1 MHVTRGSTQHRYT
14 EIPRPPLQP
23 KTKLL
28 DVRARS
34 SRPRAI
40 MQTRRGAQKR
50 GRDSGVQAGPPRAGD
65 PAVGAQVETLAGDE
79 HISDA
84 HAQTAEDESIAPSA
98 GSEGGSASESAQ
110 PISGIAPRDTHDDE
124 RPNAAPP
131 AQQPSPVGHLIRVF
145 TPYGDL
151 DGTIDPSGAGA
162 WHNIWDDTPQP
173 GQRGY
178 QPGSSST
185 SSEWPSSALK
195 RSMFCNPSGPPPAA
209 TTTPAEPSH
218 GMSGQ
223 LVPFGEQQQS
233 RLHPTRSDS
242 SVSMPGSRLQHIMQG
257 LRESNQAEELK
268 ARAEQV
274 ARAIAG
280 EQEEV
285 RRALLTYPDGHY
297 VWNTISDKRPRK
309 PVQPS
314 RNRLYIAANT
324 ARDTIPASAT
334 YLLHQQHLAELIAE
348 QPSTH
353 AAQQRALVVP
363 TGQHSGLEQYQ
374 PIGVAV
380 PMEAALQGDGRYV
393 AWAKASC
400 AIGEAA
406 QLLMPAQL
414 GRNKK
419 GGPLITGKMRDQAN
433 RTRAACQLASALS
446 LQTIAGIWG
455 RDLIKTAMRLHDDE
469 PYSVNCADELVTFLA
484 RWGTSTLKGALSTLT
499 RLRAY
504 AEAKGEYDAADN
516 DTYPA
521 QLTNSFLD
529 EVNVKAFDAAKAYR
543 EKAEAEGR
551 VLTAQQQRRDGRTAA
566 KTAFR
571 SLRWL
576 LDNVKMAT
584 AADDA
589 LVCKRKFGTTIS
601 IPTPALEPPHYAQL
615 CYLATH
621 HHSRVVRGTAAGF
634 ALVASQTSRFKQA
647 QACAI
652 LAEKNGVLYTC
663 VQVDKSNE
671 PHKQSPRPAFGPILD
686 AYGSRGV
693 IDAVY
698 DALRDVEEGCF
709 LVRDNDSAS
718 GAPVEGCAFTNGPI
732 LGGRA
737 DAALQF
743 LLSLPPLACKPP
755 SLLEFKVHSLKPMM
769 LKHAARMLLGPIER
783 HGLGRF
789 SGSAAQSATLVP
801 EPAELKKH
809 RLKCAVLPDRYAQST
824 AFARDARMAIRVS
837 KDIQR
842 LASAHTIEE
851 LTAMDWAEGPGT
863 DGDDAPDAE
872 AANDAAPA
880 PAQVC
885 HIEFTRREQLEMT
898 RGLYESGLL
907 DGVDSDYGHSP

>member
-1 MHVTRGSTQHRYT
+1 VLYA
-14 EIPRPPLQP
+14 E
-23 KTKLL
+23 
-28 DVRARS
+28 A
-34 SRPRAI
+34 
-40 MQTRRGAQKR
+40 
-50 GRDSGVQAGPPRAGD
+50 
-65 PAVGAQVETLAGDE
+65 ET
-79 HISDA
+79 
-84 HAQTAEDESIAPSA
+84 IAPAA
-98 GSEGGSASESAQ
+98 GCEGGSASESAQ
-110 PISGIAPRDTHDDE
+110 PISGIAPRDAHDDD
-124 RPNAAPP
+124 RLSAAPP
-131 AQQPSPVGHLIRVF
+131 AQQPSPVGRLISVF

-178 QPGSSST
+178 QPGSSSA

-195 RSMFCNPSGPPPAA
+195 RGMFCRPPSPLPAA

-218 GMSGQ
+218 GMGDQ
-223 LVPFGEQQQS
+223 VVPFGGQQQS
-233 RLHPTRSDS
+233 RLHTTRSDS

-257 LRESNQAEELK
+257 LREANEKDELK

-274 ARAIAG
+274 ARAIEG

-285 RRALLTYPDGHY
+285 RQALLAYPAGHH
-297 VWNTISDKRPRK
+297 VWNAIRDKRPRK
-309 PVQPS
+309 PALPS
-314 RNRLYIAANT
+314 RNRLCIAANA
-324 ARDTIPASAT
+324 ARDAIPASST
-334 YLLHQQHLAELIAE
+334 YLLRQQYLAERLPPGAHAE
-348 QPSTH
+348 QQT
-353 AAQQRALVVP
+353 ALVVP

-374 PIGVAV
+374 PIAVAV
-380 PMEAALQGDGRYV
+380 PMEAALHGDSRYA
-393 AWAKASC
+393 AWAKASN
-400 AIGEAA
+400 AISEAA
-406 QLLMPAQL
+406 QMLMPAQL

-419 GGPLITGKMRDQAN
+419 SGPLITGAMRDQAN

-446 LQTIAGIWG
+446 LQTVAGIWG
-455 RDLIKTAMRLHDDE
+455 RNLITTATRLHDDE
-469 PYSVNCADELVTFLA
+469 LYSVSCADELVTFLA

-516 DTYPA
+516 DSYPA

-529 EVNVKAFDAAKAYR
+529 EVNVKALEAAKAYR

-566 KTAFR
+566 RTAFR

-589 LVCKRKFGTTIS
+589 LVYKRKFGTTIS
-601 IPTPALEPPHYAQL
+601 TPTPALEPPHYVQL
-615 CYLATH
+615 CHLAVH

-755 SLLEFKVHSLKPMM
+755 LLLEFKVHSLKPMM

-809 RLKCAVLPDRYAQST
+809 RLRCAVLPDRYAQST
-824 AFARDARMAIRVS
+824 AFARDARMAVRVS

-842 LASAHTIEE
+842 LASAHMIEE
-851 LTAMDWAEGPGT
+851 LAAMDWAEGPGT
-863 DGDDAPDAE
+863 DGDDAPEAE
-872 AANDAAPA
+872 AAPDAAPA
-880 PAQVC
+880 PAQDS
-885 HIEFTRREQLEMT
+885 HIEFTRKEQLEMT
-898 RGLYESGLL
+898 RTHYESGLL

>member
-1 MHVTRGSTQHRYT
+1 MG
-14 EIPRPPLQP
+14 
-23 KTKLL
+23 
-28 DVRARS
+28 
-34 SRPRAI
+34 
-40 MQTRRGAQKR
+40 G
-50 GRDSGVQAGPPRAGD
+50 
-65 PAVGAQVETLAGDE
+65 QV
-79 HISDA
+79 
-84 HAQTAEDESIAPSA
+84 
-98 GSEGGSASESAQ
+98 
-110 PISGIAPRDTHDDE
+110 
-124 RPNAAPP
+124 
-131 AQQPSPVGHLIRVF
+131 
-145 TPYGDL
+145 
-151 DGTIDPSGAGA
+151 
-162 WHNIWDDTPQP
+162 
-173 GQRGY
+173 
-178 QPGSSST
+178 
-185 SSEWPSSALK
+185 
-195 RSMFCNPSGPPPAA
+195 
-209 TTTPAEPSH
+209 
-218 GMSGQ
+218 
-223 LVPFGEQQQS
+223 VPFGEQQQS
-233 RLHPTRSDS
+233 RLHTTRSAS
-242 SVSMPGSRLQHIMQG
+242 SVSMPGSRPQHIMQG

-285 RRALLTYPDGHY
+285 RQALRAYPDGHY
-297 VWNTISDKRPRK
+297 VWNAIRDKRPRK
-309 PVQPS
+309 PALPS
-314 RNRLYIAANT
+314 RNRLCIAANA
-324 ARDTIPASAT
+324 ARDAIPASST
-334 YLLHQQHLAELIAE
+334 YPLHQRYLAEQLP
-348 QPSTH
+348 PSADRDT
-353 AAQQRALVVP
+353 ALVVP

-374 PIGVAV
+374 PIAVAV
-380 PMEAALQGDGRYV
+380 PMEAALQGDSRYA
-393 AWAKASC
+393 AWAKASN
-400 AIGEAA
+400 AISEAA

-419 GGPLITGKMRDQAN
+419 GGPLITGAMRDQAN

-455 RDLIKTAMRLHDDE
+455 RNLITTAMRLHDDE
-469 PYSVNCADELVTFLA
+469 PYSVSCADELVTFLA

-499 RLRAY
+499 RIRAY

-529 EVNVKAFDAAKAYR
+529 EINVKAIEAAKAYR

-551 VLTAQQQRRDGRTAA
+551 VLTTQQQRRDGRTAA

-601 IPTPALEPPHYAQL
+601 TPTPALEPPHYTQL
-615 CYLATH
+615 CYLAVH
-621 HHSRVVRGTAAGF
+621 HRSRVVRGTAAGF
-634 ALVASQTSRFKQA
+634 AMVASQTSRFKQA

-671 PHKQSPRPAFGPILD
+671 PHKQSPRPAFGPVLD

-698 DALRDVEEGCF
+698 DALSDIEDGCF
-709 LVRDNDSAS
+709 LVRDNDSAT

-801 EPAELKKH
+801 EPVELKKH
-809 RLKCAVLPDRYAQST
+809 KLKCAILPDRYAQNT
-824 AFARDARMAIRVS
+824 AFARDARIAVRVS
-837 KDIQR
+837 QDIQK
-842 LASAHTIEE
+842 LAALHSIEE
-851 LTAMDWAEGPGT
+851 LGAMDWTEGPGSE
-863 DGDDAPDAE
+863 GDDAPDAE
-872 AANDAAPA
+872 AADSAAPNAA
-880 PAQVC
+880 PEAAHWTQ
-885 HIEFTRREQLEMT
+885 IPFTFREHQELL
-898 RGLYESGLL
+898 RGLAESGQH
-907 DGVDSDYGHSP
+907 DGVYGDRCD

>member
-84 HAQTAEDESIAPSA
+84 HAQAAEDESIAPSA

-124 RPNAAPP
+124 RPSAAPP
-131 AQQPSPVGHLIRVF
+131 AQQPTPVGRLIRVF

-178 QPGSSST
+178 QPGSSSN

-242 SVSMPGSRLQHIMQG
+242 SVSMP
-257 LRESNQAEELK
+257 
-268 ARAEQV
+268 
-274 ARAIAG
+274 
-280 EQEEV
+280 
-285 RRALLTYPDGHY
+285 
-297 VWNTISDKRPRK
+297 
-309 PVQPS
+309 
-314 RNRLYIAANT
+314 
-324 ARDTIPASAT
+324 
-334 YLLHQQHLAELIAE
+334 
-348 QPSTH
+348 
-353 AAQQRALVVP
+353 
-363 TGQHSGLEQYQ
+363 
-374 PIGVAV
+374 
-380 PMEAALQGDGRYV
+380 
-393 AWAKASC
+393 
-400 AIGEAA
+400 
-406 QLLMPAQL
+406 
-414 GRNKK
+414 
-419 GGPLITGKMRDQAN
+419 
-433 RTRAACQLASALS
+433 
-446 LQTIAGIWG
+446 
-455 RDLIKTAMRLHDDE
+455 
-469 PYSVNCADELVTFLA
+469 
-484 RWGTSTLKGALSTLT
+484 LSTLT

-529 EVNVKAFDAAKAYR
+529 EVNVKAIDAAKAYR

-589 LVCKRKFGTTIS
+589 LVCKRKFGTTTS

-671 PHKQSPRPAFGPILD
+671 PHKQSPRPAFGPIFD

-698 DALRDVEEGCF
+698 DALRDVEAGCF

-718 GAPVEGCAFTNGPI
+718 GAPVEGC
-732 LGGRA
+732 L
-737 DAALQF
+737 
-743 LLSLPPLACKPP
+743 
-755 SLLEFKVHSLKPMM
+755 
-769 LKHAARMLLGPIER
+769 
-783 HGLGRF
+783 
-789 SGSAAQSATLVP
+789 P
-801 EPAELKKH
+801 EPS
-809 RLKCAVLPDRYAQST
+809 RPGCCAVL
-824 AFARDARMAIRVS
+824 
-837 KDIQR
+837 
-842 LASAHTIEE
+842 
-851 LTAMDWAEGPGT
+851 
-863 DGDDAPDAE
+863 
-872 AANDAAPA
+872 
-880 PAQVC
+880 
-885 HIEFTRREQLEMT
+885 
-898 RGLYESGLL
+898 GLR
-907 DGVDSDYGHSP
+907 